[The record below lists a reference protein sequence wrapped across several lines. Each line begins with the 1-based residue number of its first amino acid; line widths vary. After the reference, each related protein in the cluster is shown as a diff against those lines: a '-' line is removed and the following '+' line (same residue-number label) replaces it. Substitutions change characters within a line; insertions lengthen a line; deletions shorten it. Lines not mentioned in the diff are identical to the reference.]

1 MRKLRTRSGFRARWT
16 MLLLAI
22 LALGVASPLVDAAKK
37 KDVGGKR
44 EVTVMTRNLYFGAS
58 LDPILE
64 ANSPIGLLFAVEEV
78 WQAAQDTDF
87 PERAEELADEIA
99 AAKPSL
105 IGLQEAALWRI
116 QSPGDILAQ
125 GNTPAET
132 VVYDFVE
139 ILLDELA
146 ERGAS
151 YKVIV
156 SQDNLD
162 AELPSISGNDIRL
175 TDRDVIL
182 ARTDLPNG
190 YLQVL
195 STDSGHFDTLA
206 SEFVGGSEIYIL
218 RGWVAADV
226 KVRGKE
232 FRFLNTH
239 LEDDPYPTEQEAQA
253 EELLDGPADVDTPVI
268 LVGDLNSDA
277 AGDGT
282 DSYDNLLDAGF
293 DDAWWDAA
301 DPLDPGLTWGHD
313 EDLLNEDPDL
323 TERIDFVLYWGT
335 FAVKDVYVVG
345 DEDGDQTSSGLW
357 PSDHAG
363 VVATLTIPGKFKR

>member
-1 MRKLRTRSGFRARWT
+1 MRLSRSRSVFSARLGA
-16 MLLLAI
+16 LLLA
-22 LALGVASPLVDAAKK
+22 LLVLGVAGLSADAAKS

-44 EVTVMTRNLYFGAS
+44 EVTVMTQNLYLGAS

-64 ANSPIGLLFAVEEV
+64 ADSALALLFAVEEV

-99 AAKPSL
+99 SAKPAL

-116 QSPGDILAQ
+116 QSPGDILL
-125 GNTPAET
+125 GGSTPAET

-146 ERGAS
+146 DRGAS
-151 YKVIV
+151 YKVVI

-162 AELPSISGNDIRL
+162 AELPSITGNDIRL

-182 ARTDLPNG
+182 ARTDLPHG

-195 STDSGHFDTLA
+195 STDSGYFDTLA
-206 SEFVGGSEIYIL
+206 SEYVGGSEIYIL

-282 DSYDNLLDAGF
+282 DSYDNLVDAGF
-293 DDAWWDAA
+293 DDAWWDA

-313 EDLLNEDPDL
+313 ENLLNEDPDL
-323 TERIDFVLYWGT
+323 TQRIDFVLYWGT
-335 FAVKDVYVVG
+335 FEVKNVYVVG

-363 VVATLTIPGKFKR
+363 VVSTLWIPGKFKR